1 MIIHRC
7 PNCKVSWEDGR
18 PAKHLMTCTAKD
30 TVTSHGYHR
39 KPTEMEARVMT
50 AIAGWNIG
58 DDRFEVARAVI
69 RAMRNPTTEM
79 LRESGMVVA
88 GNTEAHA
95 AVWDTMIDAASPQE
109 E

>member
-7 PNCKVSWEDGR
+7 PACKVSWEDGQ
-18 PAKHLMTCTAKD
+18 PEKHLMTCTAKD

-39 KPTEMEARVMT
+39 KPTEMESLVM
-50 AIAGWNIG
+50 AAMAGWGIG

-69 RAMRNPTTEM
+69 RAMRVPTTEM
-79 LRESGMVVA
+79 LRDALIGMPVR
-88 GNTEAHA
+88 TEPA
-95 AVWDTMIDAASPQE
+95 AAIWEVLIDAASPQE